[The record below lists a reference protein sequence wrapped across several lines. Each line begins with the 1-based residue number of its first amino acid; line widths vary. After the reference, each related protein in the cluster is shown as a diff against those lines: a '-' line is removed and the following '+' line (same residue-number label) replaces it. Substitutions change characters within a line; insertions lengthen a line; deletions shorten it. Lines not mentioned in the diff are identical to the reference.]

1 MSIIWT
7 IIIGFIVGLVARA
20 IKPGADAMGWVM
32 TIILGIAGSVVG
44 GLLASVFGLAA
55 TGGIG
60 RFILSTI
67 GAIILLFIYE
77 FLAGKRR
84 IK

>member
-1 MSIIWT
+1 MGIIWT
-7 IIIGFIVGLVARA
+7 IIIGFIIGLVARA

>member
-1 MSIIWT
+1 MGIIWT
-7 IIIGFIVGLVARA
+7 IIIGFIIGLVARA

-44 GLLASVFGLAA
+44 GLLAGVFGLAA

-67 GAIILLFIYE
+67 GAVILLFIYE

>member
-1 MSIIWT
+1 MGIIWT
-7 IIIGFIVGLVARA
+7 IIIGFIIGLVARA

-67 GAIILLFIYE
+67 GAVILLFAYE

>member
-1 MSIIWT
+1 MGIIWT
-7 IIIGFIVGLVARA
+7 IVIGFIVGLVARA

-32 TIILGIAGSVVG
+32 TIVLGIAGSFVG
-44 GLLASVFGLAA
+44 GLLAGVFGLAA

-67 GAIILLFIYE
+67 GAVILLFVYE
-77 FLAGKRR
+77 LIAGKKR

>member
-1 MSIIWT
+1 MGIIWT
-7 IIIGFIVGLVARA
+7 IIIGFIIGLVARA

-67 GAIILLFIYE
+67 GAVILLFIYE

>member
-1 MSIIWT
+1 MGIIWT